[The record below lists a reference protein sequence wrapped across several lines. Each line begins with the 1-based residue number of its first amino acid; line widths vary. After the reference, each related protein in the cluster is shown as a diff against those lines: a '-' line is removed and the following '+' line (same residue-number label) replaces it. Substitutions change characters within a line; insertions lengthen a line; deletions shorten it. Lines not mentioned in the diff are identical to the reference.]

1 MFSNFTL
8 DARKA
13 LTLAKKERDELNN
26 EFVSSEHLLLSIL
39 SIRCELSKKLK
50 EYNLTYKVI
59 KEYVLKNNKQDKK
72 TNWYFYSDI
81 LKNILEKIIIDSKD
95 LGEYISINNLFLSII
110 NDSKSNAN
118 KILNELDIDINRIN
132 IDLQITKKR
141 IRKSILD
148 SISTNLN
155 DEAFKLDKIIG
166 REKEIRNIIET
177 LNRKTKNN
185 PILVGEAGVGKTA
198 IVEELARRIVNKE
211 VPKNLL
217 NKKIISIDTA
227 SIVSGT
233 KYRGDFEDKFKKI
246 INEVLVDENI
256 ILFIDEIHTI
266 VGAGSSIDGG
276 IDASNILKPYLA
288 RNKLSL
294 IGATTYNEYSKTIE
308 KDKALDR
315 RFQKISIKEP
325 NKKELKDILM
335 KVKKSYEDYHKV
347 LISEE
352 IIDEIIKLSS
362 KYIINKN
369 EPDRSIDV
377 LDDVSTLVSLK
388 ELDEQS
394 KINSLL
400 KELDKVKDDKIKLI
414 KNKRFKEAII
424 LKSKEIVLKEQIDN
438 LKIRLIYKTKRKRIT
453 ISDVKEVLYRKVG
466 IKNNIDLNV
475 LKSKVINQ
483 DKAIDT
489 LIDITNRFKKDN
501 RCYSL
506 LFSGNT
512 GVGKTYLAKEYS
524 KLLTDKVIKLD
535 MNEYILKEN
544 INKLIGSPPG
554 YIGYNEETLLDTV
567 KNNPYCVLILDEI
580 EKCNKRILDF
590 FLNILDEGYAC
601 DNKGNKISFNNVI
614 IIMTTNSLVKK
625 EGIGFN
631 NTIKNNFD
639 SFSKEFINRID
650 EVVVFNNIDKS
661 SVLKLLSRY
670 NLSDEEVNDL
680 LNKSEY
686 KTFGFR
692 KLNRLLKKI
701 NLYS

>member
-13 LTLAKKERDELNN
+13 LTLAKKERDELSN

-39 SIRCELSKKLK
+39 SIRCDLSKKLK
-50 EYNLTYKVI
+50 EYNLTYKII

-72 TNWYFYSDI
+72 TNWYFYSDA
-81 LKNILEKIIIDSKD
+81 LKNVLEKIIIDSKD

-110 NDSKSNAN
+110 NDSKCNAN

-132 IDLQITKKR
+132 IDLQITKKK
-141 IRKSILD
+141 IKKSILD

-155 DEAFKLDKIIG
+155 EESDKFDKIIG
-166 REKEIRNIIET
+166 REKEINAIIEI

-198 IVEELARRIVNKE
+198 IVEELARRIANKE

-233 KYRGDFEDKFKKI
+233 KYRGDFEDKLKKI

-266 VGAGSSIDGG
+266 VGAGYSIDGG

-325 NKKELKDILM
+325 SKKELKYILM
-335 KVKKSYEDYHKV
+335 KTKKSYEDYHKV
-347 LISEE
+347 IISEE
-352 IIDEIIKLSS
+352 IIDEIIRLSS
-362 KYIINKN
+362 KYVINKN
-369 EPDRSIDV
+369 EPDRSLDI
-377 LDDVSTLVSLK
+377 LDDVSTLVSLR
-388 ELDEQS
+388 ELDEQN

-400 KELDKVKDDKIKLI
+400 KELDKIRNEKIKLI
-414 KNKRFKEAII
+414 KNKKFKEAII
-424 LKSKEIVLKEQIDN
+424 LKSKEILLKEQIDH
-438 LKIRLIYKTKRKRIT
+438 LKLKLIYKTKRKRIT
-453 ISDVKEVLYRKVG
+453 VSDVKEVLYRKVG
-466 IKNNIDLNV
+466 IKNNIDLNI
-475 LKSKVINQ
+475 LKNKIINQ

-489 LIDITNRFKKDN
+489 LIDITNRFKNDN

-535 MNEYILKEN
+535 MNEYILPEN

-554 YIGYNEETLLDTV
+554 YIGYNEETLLDKV

-580 EKCNKRILDF
+580 EKCNKRVLDF

-601 DNKGNKISFNNVI
+601 DNKGNKINFNNVI

-631 NTIKNNFD
+631 NKIKNNFD

-650 EVVVFNNIDKS
+650 EVVVFNDIDKY

-670 NLSDEEVNDL
+670 NLSDEEVKDI

-686 KTFGFR
+686 KIFGFR

>member
-13 LTLAKKERDELNN
+13 LTLAKKERDELSN

-39 SIRCELSKKLK
+39 SIRCDLSKKLK
-50 EYNLTYKVI
+50 EYNLTYKII

-72 TNWYFYSDI
+72 TNWYFYSDA
-81 LKNILEKIIIDSKD
+81 LKNVLEKIIIDSKD

-110 NDSKSNAN
+110 NDSKCNAN

-132 IDLQITKKR
+132 IDLQITKKK
-141 IRKSILD
+141 IKKSILD
-148 SISTNLN
+148 SLSTNLN
-155 DEAFKLDKIIG
+155 EESDKLDKIIG
-166 REKEIRNIIET
+166 REKEINAIIEV

-198 IVEELARRIVNKE
+198 IVEELARRIANKE

-233 KYRGDFEDKFKKI
+233 KYRGDFEDKLKKI

-266 VGAGSSIDGG
+266 VGAGYSIDGG

-315 RFQKISIKEP
+315 RFQKISVKEP
-325 NKKELKDILM
+325 SKKELKYILM
-335 KVKKSYEDYHKV
+335 KTKKSYEDYHKV
-347 LISEE
+347 IISEE
-352 IIDEIIKLSS
+352 IIDEIIRLSS
-362 KYIINKN
+362 KYVINKN
-369 EPDRSIDV
+369 EPDRSLDI
-377 LDDVSTLVSLK
+377 LDDVSTLVSLR
-388 ELDEQS
+388 ELDEQN

-400 KELDKVKDDKIKLI
+400 KELDKIRNEKIKLI
-414 KNKRFKEAII
+414 KNKKFKEAII
-424 LKSKEIVLKEQIDN
+424 LKSKEILLKEQIDH
-438 LKIRLIYKTKRKRIT
+438 LKLKLIYKTKRKRIT
-453 ISDVKEVLYRKVG
+453 VSDVKEVLYRKVG
-466 IKNNIDLNV
+466 IKNNIDLNI
-475 LKSKVINQ
+475 LKNKIINQ

-489 LIDITNRFKKDN
+489 LIDITNRFKNDN

-535 MNEYILKEN
+535 MNEYILPEN

-554 YIGYNEETLLDTV
+554 YIGYNEETLLDKV

-580 EKCNKRILDF
+580 EKCNKRVLDF

-601 DNKGNKISFNNVI
+601 DNKGNKINFNNVI

-650 EVVVFNNIDKS
+650 EVVVFNDIDKY

-670 NLSDEEVNDL
+670 NLSDEEVKNI

-686 KTFGFR
+686 KIFGFR